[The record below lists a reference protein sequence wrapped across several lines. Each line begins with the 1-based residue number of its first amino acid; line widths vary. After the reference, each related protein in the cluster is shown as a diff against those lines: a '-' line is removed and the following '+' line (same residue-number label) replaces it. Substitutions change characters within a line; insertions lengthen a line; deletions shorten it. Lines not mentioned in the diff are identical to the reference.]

1 MKKIEECKTID
12 QVFEYLKHTHN
23 QLLEL
28 ESMGLINCTT
38 AIKLRDKAKYEAEI
52 LINTLC

>member
-1 MKKIEECKTID
+1 MKNLNECQSID